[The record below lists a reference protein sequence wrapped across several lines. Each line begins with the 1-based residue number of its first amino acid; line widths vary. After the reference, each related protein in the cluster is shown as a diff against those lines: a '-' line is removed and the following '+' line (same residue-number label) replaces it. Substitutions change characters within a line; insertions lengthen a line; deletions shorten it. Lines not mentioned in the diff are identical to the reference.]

1 MMFIKEKREGG
12 GGGVAVTYRQLF
24 GHADL
29 IRITVSYRLDRTSSP
44 NTLVLS

>member
-1 MMFIKEKREGG
+1 MMFIKEKREG